1 MDSCKWDR
9 GVVEANAHNKSG
21 CNQNKRWKK
30 FYAIQHHSATDTA
43 TATATATLCVYVSV
57 NTIVNNTEI
66 GNRGF
71 LGEYKV
77 MHELI
82 DLGGFSGE
90 EKICTQLMRYILQLV
105 ICNAFIDL
113 L

>member
-1 MDSCKWDR
+1 MHITR
-9 GVVEANAHNKSG
+9 VV
-21 CNQNKRWKK
+21 
-30 FYAIQHHSATDTA
+30 ATKTRDERNFMLFNIILLLILLLLLL
-43 TATATATLCVYVSV
+43 LCVCVCVFV